1 MQASELIHTGGCH
14 CGAVRFEFDAPAQIT
29 VYRCNC
35 SICSM
40 TDFLHI
46 ILPVSKFRL
55 LEGDRKLLHYRFNTG
70 VANHQFCGRCGIKSF
85 YTPRSNP
92 DGISVNYRCVYR
104 ETVADVVIED
114 FDGSNWEAN
123 ANSLAHLST

>member
-1 MQASELIHTGGCH
+1 MHSADLIHRGGCH
-14 CGAVRFEFDAPAQIT
+14 CGAVRFEFDGPAQIT

-55 LEGDRKLLHYRFNTG
+55 LEGDEKLLHYRFNTG
-70 VANHQFCGRCGIKSF
+70 VAKHQFCRICGIKSF

-92 DGISVNYRCVYR
+92 TGVSVNYRCVAGK
-104 ETVADVVIED
+104 TIIGVVIED
-114 FDGSNWEAN
+114 FDGSNWEAH
-123 ANSLAHLST
+123 ANSLAHLF